1 VPSKEA
7 DEPAGASKTALI
19 TAATNNAPK
28 TDTAKTEAKNVAS
41 KSVPNT
47 AATKGAAENAATTDK
62 KEAAKS
68 APNTAAV
75 KNAAANA
82 ASGEKKVAA
91 NTKAE
96 KKKMTENKKQPKQK
110 GVAPAWTQAN
120 PHYKYGH
127 PMLTAAQLE
136 SAGPATNALHRYYMK
151 GCVAKQIDVVVQYK
165 RHHFQR
171 QDSNEY
177 FLLCFND
184 LYDLFNLDGLDVSLL
199 RIFTL

>member
-1 VPSKEA
+1 MLLPFPPNDEISIIGEAVFQRIQWRRHDIVLRSKQFSSQTVAKGNKRSASDAAQTIVPSKEA

-47 AATKGAAENAATTDK
+47 AATKGAAENAATIDK

-68 APNTAAV
+68 APNTAAA
-75 KNAAANA
+75 KSAAVNA

-91 NTKAE
+91 NTRAE

-110 GVAPAWTQAN
+110 GITPAQTKAN
-120 PHYKYGH
+120 PYYKYGQ

-136 SAGPATNALHRYYMK
+136 STGPATNALHK
-151 GCVAKQIDVVVQYK
+151 
-165 RHHFQR
+165 
-171 QDSNEY
+171 
-177 FLLCFND
+177 
-184 LYDLFNLDGLDVSLL
+184 
-199 RIFTL
+199 

>member
-1 VPSKEA
+1 MPSKET
-7 DEPAGASKTALI
+7 DESAGAPKTALV

-28 TDTAKTEAKNVAS
+28 TDTAKAEPKNVAT
-41 KSVPNT
+41 N
-47 AATKGAAENAATTDK
+47 
-62 KEAAKS
+62 S
-68 APNTAAV
+68 APNTAAA
-75 KNAAANA
+75 KSAAVNA

-91 NTKAE
+91 NTRAE

-110 GVAPAWTQAN
+110 GIAQAWTKAN
-120 PHYKYGH
+120 PHYKYGQ

-136 SAGPATNALHRYYMK
+136 SAGPATNALHKYYMK

-165 RHHFQR
+165 RNHFQR

-184 LYDLFNLDGLDVSLL
+184 LYDLFNLDGLDMSLL